1 MTRVWYGFIASFG
14 VLLGLSACGGASLDE
29 YAGSKPALVLEDY
42 FTGKTKAWGLF
53 EDRFGK
59 VRRQFQV
66 DIDGTW
72 DGTLLTLV
80 EDFVYDDGEIDQRIW
95 RITKEP
101 DGSYTGRADDIEGVA
116 RGFTSGRA
124 FNWSYDID
132 LPVGDG
138 TWRVHFNDWLFLHDD
153 GVMIN
158 RAYVSKFGVEIGQVT
173 LFFRKEDAPE

>member
-14 VLLGLSACGGASLDE
+14 VLLGLSACGRASLDE
-29 YAGSKPALVLEDY
+29 YAGTKPALVLEDY
-42 FTGKTKAWGLF
+42 FAGKTKAWGLF

-66 DIDGTW
+66 EIDGTW

-95 RITKEP
+95 RITKET

-132 LPVGDG
+132 LPREDG
-138 TWRVHFNDWLFLHDD
+138 STTRLHFRDVLERQSD
-153 GVMIN
+153 GSVLN
-158 RAYVSKFGVEIGQVT
+158 TARVSKFLFPVGRVEVV
-173 LFFRKEDAPE
+173 FRK

>member
-1 MTRVWYGFIASFG
+1 MG
-14 VLLGLSACGGASLDE
+14 
-29 YAGSKPALVLEDY
+29 ED
-42 FTGKTKAWGLF
+42 L
-53 EDRFGK
+53 
-59 VRRQFQV
+59 
-66 DIDGTW
+66 
-72 DGTLLTLV
+72 
-80 EDFVYDDGEIDQRIW
+80 
-95 RITKEP
+95 
-101 DGSYTGRADDIEGVA
+101 VA

-173 LFFRKEDAPE
+173 LFFRKQ